1 MARDLETDM
10 ETLRTVLSL
19 AQNRDF
25 VRAAALAEQTLAS
38 GFEHPMLLNIA
49 ATRLEQQGKYEQAL
63 QLLERAVAIAPKD
76 VGARNALGLCLQR
89 LDRPA
94 EALVHVEELL
104 KQHADLPF
112 AHTSK
117 GNALIALGSLGH
129 ARESHLRAL
138 ELDPNNF
145 TSAAA
150 LASIATHRGQ
160 HEDAR
165 LWADRALKVAPGF
178 PDAILSLAA
187 ADLAVG
193 DLDSAEKRLRHLIMD
208 SRAGPSDRARATGL
222 LADVLDA
229 DHRYDEAFETY
240 EACNQALRQ
249 IHRRYAG
256 SNVLGYTRALTAAME
271 KIDAGQWHVPP
282 GAADAA
288 GAAHAAGP
296 AGSEAAGHVFL
307 LGFPR
312 SGTTLLEVVLDGI
325 QRVVSLEEHELL
337 ADGVLAFMREPV
349 NLLPLARAEGEAV
362 NALRQAYWRRV
373 RNAGADVA
381 GKVFVDKH
389 PLNSM
394 KLPLI
399 AKLFPHAKILFA
411 VRDPRDVILSCFRRR
426 FKMNPSMY
434 ELLTLPGAAAFYA
447 AVMTF
452 ADTVQRSLRL
462 DWREVRYES
471 LVAGLEGEM
480 RGVCEYIGLEWV
492 KDMGEFGDRVQAREH
507 ATPSTAQLSQ
517 GLVTSATAQ
526 WRNYEVQV
534 RTSLPVLE
542 PWMNRFGY

>member
-25 VRAAALAEQTLAS
+25 VRAAELAEQTLAS

-49 ATRLEQQGKYEQAL
+49 ATRLEQQGRYEQAL

-94 EALVHVEELL
+94 EALAHIDELL

-112 AHTSK
+112 AHASK
-117 GNALIALGSLGH
+117 GNALIALGSLGR
-129 ARESHLRAL
+129 AQQSHMRAL
-138 ELDPNNF
+138 ELDPGNF

-150 LASIATHRGQ
+150 LASIATHRGE
-160 HEDAR
+160 HDEAR
-165 LWADRALKVAPGF
+165 RWAERALKIAPGL
-178 PDAILSLAA
+178 PDAVLSLAS
-187 ADLAVG
+187 ADLAAG
-193 DLDSAEKRLRHLIMD
+193 ELDSAEKRLQYLIMD

-229 DHRYDEAFETY
+229 GRRYGEAFEAY
-240 EACNQALRQ
+240 ETCNQALRQ
-249 IHRRYAG
+249 IHRGYAAA
-256 SNVLGYTRALTAAME
+256 NIVGYTRALTAAME
-271 KIDAGQWHVPP
+271 KIDAGQWRTPLPAP
-282 GAADAA
+282 G
-288 GAAHAAGP
+288 P
-296 AGSEAAGHVFL
+296 QVSGSQGSDPQAAGHVFL
-307 LGFPR
+307 IGFPR
-312 SGTTLLEVVLDGI
+312 SGTTLLEVVLDGNP
-325 QRVVSLEEHELL
+325 RVVSLEEHELL

-349 NLLPLARAEGEAV
+349 DLLPLARAEIQAV
-362 NALRQAYWRRV
+362 SALRQAYWRRV
-373 RNAGADVA
+373 RDAGADVA

-399 AKLFPHAKILFA
+399 AKLFPQAKILFA

-452 ADTVQRSLRL
+452 ADTARRALLL

-471 LVAGLEGEM
+471 LIAGFEREM
-480 RGVCEYIGLEWV
+480 RGVCEFIGLEW
-492 KDMGEFGDRVQAREH
+492 DAAMGEFAGRAAAREH

-517 GLVTSATAQ
+517 GLITTATAQ
-526 WRNYEVQV
+526 WRNYEPYI
-534 RTSLPVLE
+534 RPALPVLE
-542 PWMNRFGY
+542 PWMKRFNYS

>member
-25 VRAAALAEQTLAS
+25 VRAADLAEQTLAS
-38 GFEHPMLLNIA
+38 GFEHPMLLNVA

-63 QLLERAVAIAPKD
+63 PLLERAVAIAPKD

-89 LDRPA
+89 LERPA
-94 EALVHVEELL
+94 EALVHIDELL
-104 KQHADLPF
+104 RQHAELSF
-112 AHTSK
+112 AHASK
-117 GNALIALGSLGH
+117 GNALIALGSLGR

-138 ELDPNNF
+138 ELDPDNF
-145 TSAAA
+145 TSSAA

-160 HEDAR
+160 HEEAR
-165 LWADRALKVAPGF
+165 VWAERALKVAPGF

-187 ADLAVG
+187 ADLAAG
-193 DLDSAEKRLRHLIMD
+193 DMDSAEKRLRQLIMD

-229 DHRYDEAFETY
+229 SRRYDEAFEAY
-240 EACNQALRQ
+240 ETCNQALRQ
-249 IHRRYAG
+249 IYRRHAG

-271 KIDAGQWHVPP
+271 RIDAGQWR
-282 GAADAA
+282 GAA
-288 GAAHAAGP
+288 GAP
-296 AGSEAAGHVFL
+296 EPEAAGHVFL
-307 LGFPR
+307 MGFPR
-312 SGTTLLEVVLDGI
+312 SGTTLLEVVLDGNPRI
-325 QRVVSLEEHELL
+325 VSLEEHELL
-337 ADGVLAFMREPV
+337 VDGVLAFMREPV
-349 NLLPLARAEGEAV
+349 DLLPLARAESPAV

-373 RNAGADVA
+373 RDAGADVA

-399 AKLFPHAKILFA
+399 AKLFPRAKILFA
-411 VRDPRDVILSCFRRR
+411 VRDPRDVILSCYRRR

-447 AVMTF
+447 AVMAF

-462 DWREVRYES
+462 DWREVRYER
-471 LVAGLEGEM
+471 LVAGLESEM
-480 RGVCEYIGLEWV
+480 RGICEFIGLEWAAG
-492 KDMGEFGDRVQAREH
+492 MGEFGDRAQTREH

-517 GLVTSATAQ
+517 GLVTSAMAQ
-526 WRNYEVQV
+526 WRNYERQI
-534 RTSLPVLE
+534 RMALPLLE
-542 PWMNRFGY
+542 PWMKRFEYS

>member
-63 QLLERAVAIAPKD
+63 KLLERAVAIAPKD

-94 EALVHVEELL
+94 EALVHIDELL
-104 KQHADLPF
+104 QQDANLPF
-112 AHTSK
+112 AHASK
-117 GNALIALGSLGH
+117 GNALIALGSLGR

-138 ELDPNNF
+138 ELDPGNF

-160 HEDAR
+160 HEEAR
-165 LWADRALKVAPGF
+165 PFAERALKLAPGF
-178 PDAILSLAA
+178 PDAVLSLAA
-187 ADLAVG
+187 ADLAAG
-193 DLDSAEKRLRHLIMD
+193 ELDSAEKRLRNLIMD

-229 DHRYDEAFETY
+229 GHRYDEAFEAY
-240 EACNQALRQ
+240 ETCNQALRQ
-249 IHRRYAG
+249 IHRRHAG
-256 SNVLGYTRALTAAME
+256 SNVLGYTRALTAAVE
-271 KIDAGQWHVPP
+271 KIDAGQWHIPP
-282 GAADAA
+282 EAPD
-288 GAAHAAGP
+288 
-296 AGSEAAGHVFL
+296 SEAAGHVFL

-312 SGTTLLEVVLDGI
+312 SGTTLLDVVLDGNP
-325 QRVVSLEEHELL
+325 RVVSLEEHELL
-337 ADGVLAFMREPV
+337 VDGVLAFMREPV
-349 NLLPLARAEGEAV
+349 NLLPLARAESPAV

-373 RNAGADVA
+373 RAAGADVA
-381 GKVFVDKH
+381 GKVFIDKH

-399 AKLFPHAKILFA
+399 AKLFPRARILFA

-434 ELLTLPGAAAFYA
+434 ELLTLPGAAEFYA

-452 ADTVQRSLRL
+452 ADTVKRSLRL
-462 DWREVRYES
+462 DWREVRYEN
-471 LVAGLEGEM
+471 LLAGFEGEM
-480 RGVCEYIGLEWV
+480 RGVCEFIGLEWV
-492 KDMGEFGDRVQAREH
+492 AGMGEFGDRAQAREH
-507 ATPSTAQLSQ
+507 ATPSTAQLSR
-517 GLVTSATAQ
+517 GLVTSATGQ
-526 WRNYEVQV
+526 WRHYETQI
-534 RTSLPVLE
+534 RTALPPLE
-542 PWMNRFGY
+542 PWMKRFGYS

>member
-25 VRAAALAEQTLAS
+25 VRAAELAEQTLAS

-63 QLLERAVAIAPKD
+63 PLLERAVAIAPKD

-94 EALVHVEELL
+94 EALVHIDELL
-104 KQHADLPF
+104 KQQGDLPF
-112 AHTSK
+112 AHASK
-117 GNALIALGSLGH
+117 GNALIALGSLGR

-138 ELDPNNF
+138 ELDPANF
-145 TSAAA
+145 TSLAA

-193 DLDSAEKRLRHLIMD
+193 ELDSAEKRLRALIMD

-229 DHRYDEAFETY
+229 GRRYEEAFEAY
-240 EACNQALRQ
+240 EVCNRSLRQ
-249 IHRRYAG
+249 IHRHYAG
-256 SNVLGYTRALTAAME
+256 SNVLGYTRALTAAVE
-271 KIDAGQWHVPP
+271 KIHPDQWLVPAEAP
-282 GAADAA
+282 E
-288 GAAHAAGP
+288 P
-296 AGSEAAGHVFL
+296 QAAGHVFL
-307 LGFPR
+307 VGFPR
-312 SGTTLLEVVLDGI
+312 SGTTLLEVVLDGNP
-325 QRVVSLEEHELL
+325 RVVSLEEHELL

-349 NLLPLARAEGEAV
+349 NLLPLARAESQAV
-362 NALRQAYWRRV
+362 DALRRTYWRRV
-373 RNAGADVA
+373 REAGADVA
-381 GKVFVDKH
+381 GKVFIDKH
-389 PLNSM
+389 PLNSV

-399 AKLFPHAKILFA
+399 AKLFPQAKILFA
-411 VRDPRDVILSCFRRR
+411 VRDPRDVVLSCFRRR

-452 ADTVQRSLRL
+452 AHTGKRMLRL
-462 DWREVRYES
+462 EWHEVRYER
-471 LVAGLEGEM
+471 LVAGFENEM
-480 RGVCEYIGLEWV
+480 RSVCEFVGLEWMAGMS
-492 KDMGEFGDRVQAREH
+492 DFGDRVQAREH

-526 WRNYEVQV
+526 WRNYEAQIRSV
-534 RTSLPVLE
+534 LPALE
-542 PWMNRFGY
+542 PWMNRYGYT